1 MKKLLLDIN
10 VILDILLDRTPHAAV
25 SGAVWA
31 KIEKGEA
38 KGYIPA
44 HGVTTIYYLI
54 VRDRGA
60 QVARQALEG
69 IVHVFEVA
77 PVDGAVIR
85 TALNLSWPDFEDA
98 VCAAAAQACGCD
110 AIVSRDPAGFPNPPV
125 PVLDPETVLAWLA
138 SE

>member
-1 MKKLLLDIN
+1 MRQLLLDIN
-10 VILDILLDRTPHAAV
+10 VVLDILLDRQPHAAG

-38 KGYIPA
+38 KGFLPA
-44 HGVTTIYYLI
+44 HGVTTIHYLI
-54 VRDRGA
+54 ERDRGR

-69 IVHVFEVA
+69 IVQVLEVA

-85 TALNLSWPDFEDA
+85 AALTLSWPDFEDA
-98 VCAAAAQACGCD
+98 VCAVAAQASGCE
-110 AIVSRDPAGFPNPPV
+110 AIVTRDPDGFPNSPV
-125 PVLDPETVLAWLA
+125 AAITPETALAWLN